1 MLGPRNGTPCT
12 NVPPPAGAVPPVLDA
27 VALDCERDQR
37 RLFTGLSFQLRA
49 GDMLRVRGPN
59 GSGKSSLLRLLCGL
73 AQPAAGHVE
82 LFGLA
87 LARQRGALASRL
99 LWIGHAAGV
108 KALLTA
114 EENLAWLGALHA
126 HGASGAI
133 GQALTAVGLRGCEDT
148 PCHALSAGQ
157 QRRIALARLYLP
169 GAPALWLLDEPF
181 TALDTAGTAQLEAHL
196 AMHCG
201 RGGTVVL
208 TTHHELAKRAR
219 TYADLD
225 LGQYAA

>member
-1 MLGPRNGTPCT
+1 MHQRAGSCAIL
-12 NVPPPAGAVPPVLDA
+12 PALEAVT
-27 VALDCERDQR
+27 LDCERDQR
-37 RLFTGLSFQLRA
+37 RLFKELSFRLWA
-49 GDMLRVRGPN
+49 GDMLRIRGPN

-82 LFGLA
+82 LFGQT
-87 LARQRGALASRL
+87 LARQRGDLASRL

-108 KALLTA
+108 KALLTV

-126 HGASGAI
+126 HGASAAI
-133 GQALTAVGLRGCEDT
+133 GHALAAVGLRGFEDT

-196 AMHCG
+196 AMHCV

-208 TTHHELAKRAR
+208 TTHHELTRRAQA
-219 TYADLD
+219 YADLD